1 MDFEVGCRLTGT
13 QILGGQAPQIS
24 EWQMDEVHLD
34 LERFWGNKQNK
45 QKYRCWA
52 VFLFL
57 GGGH

>member
-1 MDFEVGCRLTGT
+1 MDFEVGCHLTGP

-45 QKYRCWA
+45 QRYRCWA
-52 VFLFL
+52 VFFF
-57 GGGH
+57 GGH